1 MDEQE
6 LQEQEFS
13 LDDIIREFGGEPA
26 PEEPAEQEEAEVPAK
41 EETVQEPEQPAP
53 VTGDTIRLEKIPMA
67 QGTVRNAKPITDE
80 EPEPEIPAAP
90 QETTEPY
97 SDQWEPEYEQPIAEY
112 VPPQPIAFRPHSR
125 LRELKR
131 QLVAGPEKLYYALS
145 EKGLVKLQLAIFC
158 SLLLAVVSAVTAVLF
173 AMGYAPERLRLM
185 VFGQFWVMLV
195 SALLG
200 CFQLMRGGADLFR
213 GRFTMN
219 TMLLFTFLLCCVDGV
234 LCLSQL
240 RVPCCAAFSLQVAM
254 SLWSEYH
261 RRNTKLGQ
269 LDTMRKAIRLD
280 SITAVPEY
288 YEDKK
293 GFVRS
298 EGQVAQFMDT
308 FETSPKLEKTLSVY
322 TLVALCIS
330 VAAGVLAGV
339 LHGVSVGI
347 QVASVTA
354 LAAMPASMFIT
365 LTRPMAVLEKRLHR
379 LGAVLCGW
387 QGVEGLAG
395 KAVFPITPED
405 IFPGGTVQLNGVKF
419 FGKLPPDTVIA
430 YAAALMEA
438 DGNSLQPIFTHLLD
452 SRNGRHYTAENL
464 QVYQGGIGAEIDGKQ
479 VLAGSLSFLK
489 DMGAELPEGIRVS
502 QAVCLAVDAELCG
515 LFALNYEKE
524 RSAAAGLS
532 ALTGHRKLGAVMTRR
547 NFMLSAEFL
556 KSFFGANP
564 KRIAFPD
571 LEQLEQLQEKKQEE
585 AAPALAMVTAEGLAP
600 FAYAVTGARALNRA
614 AKFGVA
620 VHMTGGILGMVM
632 MLVLAYLGATE
643 LLTPVNLFLY
653 ELVWLVPG
661 LLLSEWT
668 RTI

>member
-1 MDEQE
+1 MDDQQ
-6 LQEQEFS
+6 LQEQEFN

-26 PEEPAEQEEAEVPAK
+26 PEEPAEQKEAEVPAE
-41 EETVQEPEQPAP
+41 EETVQEPEQSAP
-53 VTGDTIRLEKIPMA
+53 VTGDTIRLEKIPVA
-67 QGTVRNAKPITDE
+67 QGTVRNAKPITE
-80 EPEPEIPAAP
+80 EEPEIPAAP

-112 VPPQPIAFRPHSR
+112 VPPQPITFRPHSR

-131 QLVAGPEKLYYALS
+131 QLVSGPEKLYYALS

-158 SLLLAVVSAVTAVLF
+158 SLLLAVVSAVTAVMF

-200 CFQLMRGGADLFR
+200 SFQLIQGGADLFR

-254 SLWSEYH
+254 CLWSEYH

-308 FETSPKLEKTLSVY
+308 YETSPKLEKTLSVY
-322 TLVALCIS
+322 TLVSLCIS

-339 LHGVSVGI
+339 LHGVSAGI

-405 IFPGGTVQLNGVKF
+405 AFPGGTVQLNGVKF

-464 QVYQGGIGAEIDGKQ
+464 QVYQGGIGAEVDGKQ

-489 DMGAELPEGIRVS
+489 DMGAELPEGIRVT

-515 LFALNYEKE
+515 LFALNYEKD

-532 ALTGHRKLGAVMTRR
+532 TLTGHRKLGVVMTRR

-571 LEQLEQLQEKKQEE
+571 LEQLEQMQEKQPSAE
-585 AAPALAMVTAEGLAP
+585 APALAMVTAEGLAP

-620 VHMTGGILGMVM
+620 VHMAGGILGMVM

-643 LLTPVNLFLY
+643 LLTPVNMFLY